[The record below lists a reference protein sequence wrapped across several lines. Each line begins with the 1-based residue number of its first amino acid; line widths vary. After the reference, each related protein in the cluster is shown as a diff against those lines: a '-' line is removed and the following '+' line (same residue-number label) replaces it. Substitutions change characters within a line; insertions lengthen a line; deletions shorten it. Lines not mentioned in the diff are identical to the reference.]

1 MSFQDKLNKAI
12 ENAPKAGFV
21 SINYGELER
30 SVSVLS
36 WKNKKPV
43 RKPFD
48 GEAELKKGESLE
60 LNFKVLISELN
71 PSIDF
76 DYERTVR
83 VIDSSDTDKTDW
95 TEIVKPSLVEVF
107 GEDWGSIF
115 TNSKKKIYVAVEDVP
130 TVTGNKTK
138 VRDDGSGGTLYKTP
152 KFVAKFKNLAECKA
166 ARDEKFGAADDSD
179 DSDDGDIPASIIKK
193 AKAAWK
199 AVDEDE
205 DTFKTLMENAPY
217 DDYDVDELLEAVQ
230 G

>member
-1 MSFQDKLNKAI
+1 MSFQDKLNEAI
-12 ENAPKAGFV
+12 ENAPEAGFV
-21 SINYGELER
+21 NINYGKLEFA
-30 SVSVLS
+30 VQVLS
-36 WKNKKPV
+36 WKDKKPV
-43 RKPFD
+43 RIPYD
-48 GEAELKKGESLE
+48 EDTDLKKGESLE
-60 LNFKVLISELN
+60 LSFKVGISELN
-71 PSIDF
+71 PKIDF
-76 DYERTVR
+76 DYERQVR
-83 VIDSSDTDKTDW
+83 IVKSSATAKSDW
-95 TEIVKPSLVEVF
+95 TETVEPSLVKVF
-107 GEDWGSIF
+107 GKDWATVLTG
-115 TNSKKKIYVAVEDVP
+115 KKQFYVAVEDVP

-138 VRDDGSGGTLYKTP
+138 LRDDGSGGTLYKTP